1 MTLTIETVMPLVS
14 QYHRDG
20 DADKLVKELNE
31 LAKKKEPHNDS
42 GKGFAT
48 YTPGDDKYYT
58 HA

>member
-1 MTLTIETVMPLVS
+1 MPLVS